1 MRKTHPLDTG
11 CKSKEVKATFVDSII
26 TPTEGGYI
34 IEEKKISERPTENQF
49 TYFFKKTNLGW
60 YNSD

>member
-26 TPTEGGYI
+26 TPTEGGYT
-34 IEEKKISERPTENQF
+34 IEEKKISERPT
-49 TYFFKKTNLGW
+49 
-60 YNSD
+60 